1 MIVMPVLALDIIR
14 HRLHHW
20 TADRPRTLVR
30 NELLP
35 GGYLIQRAR
44 HLALDVALH
53 PFVQFVKFDA

>member
-53 PFVQFVKFDA
+53 PFV